1 MGLFPIESYLSGACM
16 HRNPS
21 VRLIGPLH
29 TRKLCYSFIFKQL
42 YCVFRSSY
50 PACDFDLQPKKHS
63 CSAPQFF
70 PRPLKNR
77 PHLDSSSEIPP
88 KSKRK
93 NEEKVQKTTV
103 SSKIRRPNSPLTPP
117 RSPKPEKEI
126 ANTPHSALRI
136 IKMTTSHPN
145 SHNFR
150 PLSPANP
157 PISTPS
163 HL

>member
-1 MGLFPIESYLSGACM
+1 MSLFPIEPYLSGACM

-21 VRLIGPLH
+21 VRLSGLLH
-29 TRKLCYSFIFKQL
+29 ARKLCYSFIFKQL

-88 KSKRK
+88 HR
-93 NEEKVQKTTV
+93 N
-103 SSKIRRPNSPLTPP
+103 PLAPMNAP
-117 RSPKPEKEI
+117 
-126 ANTPHSALRI
+126 
-136 IKMTTSHPN
+136 TSRLK

-150 PLSPANP
+150 ALSLTNNPHSTLCTIIKMSMARPTLRNFHPIYSANN
-157 PISTPS
+157 PIGVS
-163 HL
+163 LLAGQC